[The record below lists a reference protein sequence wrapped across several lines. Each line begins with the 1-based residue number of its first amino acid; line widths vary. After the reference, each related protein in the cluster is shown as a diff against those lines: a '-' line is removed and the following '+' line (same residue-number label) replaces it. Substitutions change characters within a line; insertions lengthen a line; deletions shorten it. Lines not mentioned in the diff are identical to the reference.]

1 MKKTVVVIDDEPIIR
16 LDLCQMLE
24 ELNFQVLA
32 QGADGF
38 DAVEICRK
46 HHPNIVILDLEM
58 PVFDGMTAAETIL
71 TEELADC
78 VVICTAFADKEFIKK
93 AGDIGVSGYL
103 VKPIEQRYL
112 GPAIEIA
119 LAQGKIISSYKKDA
133 KDAERKIEESKVIDR
148 AKGCLARAK
157 GILEIDAY
165 REMQKA
171 AMEKRV
177 SILVIAKAILSQ
189 ESRQDEVMR
198 AKKILMR
205 DKGLSETEA
214 YKILSKY
221 AARYKVSIQEM
232 AARFLE
238 KGRLE

>member
-24 ELNFQVLA
+24 ELNFKVLA

-46 HHPNIVILDLEM
+46 YHPNVVILDLEM

-71 TEELADC
+71 VEELADS
-78 VVICTAFADKEFIKK
+78 VVICTAFVDEEFITK

-119 LAQGKIISSYKKDA
+119 LAQGRKISSYKKDA
-133 KDAERKIEESKVIDR
+133 KNAERKIEESKIIDR
-148 AKGCLARAK
+148 AKGYLAREK
-157 GILEIDAY
+157 RILEIDAY
-165 REMQKA
+165 REMQKT

-177 SILVIAKAILSQ
+177 SILAIAKAILSQ

-198 AKKILMR
+198 AKKMLMR
-205 DKGLSETEA
+205 DKGLSEAEA
-214 YKILSKY
+214 YKILSKC

-232 AARFLE
+232 ATRVLE